1 MTMWTVGVINGDKYG
16 GYHQTPYR
24 VARGGETRSAALR
37 SAAPGISKN
46 HRKIQ
51 SLAGIKRTLRPLF
64 RLVIESTMLATASGA
79 YLIAECAAQPD
90 DQKVFLVMIV
100 VLYNLIFPILVSLD
114 VQSED

>member
-1 MTMWTVGVINGDKYG
+1 
-16 GYHQTPYR
+16 
-24 VARGGETRSAALR
+24 
-37 SAAPGISKN
+37 
-46 HRKIQ
+46 
-51 SLAGIKRTLRPLF
+51 
-64 RLVIESTMLATASGA
+64 MLATASRA

>member
-1 MTMWTVGVINGDKYG
+1 
-16 GYHQTPYR
+16 
-24 VARGGETRSAALR
+24 
-37 SAAPGISKN
+37 
-46 HRKIQ
+46 
-51 SLAGIKRTLRPLF
+51 
-64 RLVIESTMLATASGA
+64 MLATASGA